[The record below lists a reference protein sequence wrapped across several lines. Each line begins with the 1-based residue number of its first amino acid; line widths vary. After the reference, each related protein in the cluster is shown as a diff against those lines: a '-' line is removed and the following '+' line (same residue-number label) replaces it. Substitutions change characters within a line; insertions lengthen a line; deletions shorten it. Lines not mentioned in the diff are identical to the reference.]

1 MGKKKRGSNWQN
13 PGPSERTS
21 QDQNFAQ
28 GVKTL
33 FRIIQRIHHF
43 AIVNN
48 QLNGTVTKSFEAKLS
63 DFNKFVK
70 PACPTASLAQQI
82 DLINSRWPQDITES
96 LVAHF
101 RERIDNFKRQLS
113 TFRLD
118 LSDCEKAQTLAE
130 KWPRRNFRSKLKDCT
145 LVEYRSICRE
155 WLSSNLNGRVTES
168 STPSS
173 HLTNDS
179 CCVHNASTVPWTS
192 AGQFGRPRGVR
203 GRPWYDLWRPRCVIS
218 HPMDVRGLP
227 PGRPPSGRPRDTQ
240 FGIDWSLLPSG
251 CPQGVRTAEVQPITA
266 RTHYGQEV
274 GLPTVRPKPEVDVP

>member
-1 MGKKKRGSNWQN
+1 MHYGTCVTQVPWCMSGSLTRGGGGYIPSIPGACTTRNFTYLARSPWAQWWLNASDWNW
-13 PGPSERTS
+13 
-21 QDQNFAQ
+21 
-28 GVKTL
+28 
-33 FRIIQRIHHF
+33 
-43 AIVNN
+43 
-48 QLNGTVTKSFEAKLS
+48 KSFMQFDCFHILYIFCICFCCKWLS
-63 DFNKFVK
+63 DAYENGIHTPGGVN
-70 PACPTASLAQQI
+70 ACG
-82 DLINSRWPQDITES
+82 
-96 LVAHF
+96 
-101 RERIDNFKRQLS
+101 
-113 TFRLD
+113 
-118 LSDCEKAQTLAE
+118 
-130 KWPRRNFRSKLKDCT
+130 
-145 LVEYRSICRE
+145 E
-155 WLSSNLNGRVTES
+155 WLMLSSS
-168 STPSS
+168 PDW
-173 HLTNDS
+173 HIDQ

>member
-1 MGKKKRGSNWQN
+1 MVNHWLSFVRLIFTSNYSIKVNGHIIKIYDKN
-13 PGPSERTS
+13 PY
-21 QDQNFAQ
+21 
-28 GVKTL
+28 VL
-33 FRIIQRIHHF
+33 
-43 AIVNN
+43 
-48 QLNGTVTKSFEAKLS
+48 
-63 DFNKFVK
+63 
-70 PACPTASLAQQI
+70 
-82 DLINSRWPQDITES
+82 
-96 LVAHF
+96 
-101 RERIDNFKRQLS
+101 
-113 TFRLD
+113 
-118 LSDCEKAQTLAE
+118 
-130 KWPRRNFRSKLKDCT
+130 RRNIGLREKDLKMRHARLQCGKNVSSKLRGKT
-145 LVEYRSICRE
+145 MSYHYG
-155 WLSSNLNGRVTES
+155 N
-168 STPSS
+168 P
-173 HLTNDS
+173 

>member
-1 MGKKKRGSNWQN
+1 MLAFLIVQQR
-13 PGPSERTS
+13 
-21 QDQNFAQ
+21 
-28 GVKTL
+28 
-33 FRIIQRIHHF
+33 RIIGWLDSNTWAPCTRH
-43 AIVNN
+43 AP
-48 QLNGTVTKSFEAKLS
+48 NGTCAWHML
-63 DFNKFVK
+63 
-70 PACPTASLAQQI
+70 
-82 DLINSRWPQDITES
+82 
-96 LVAHF
+96 
-101 RERIDNFKRQLS
+101 
-113 TFRLD
+113 
-118 LSDCEKAQTLAE
+118 
-130 KWPRRNFRSKLKDCT
+130 RSAD
-145 LVEYRSICRE
+145 
-155 WLSSNLNGRVTES
+155 G
-168 STPSS
+168 
-173 HLTNDS
+173 

>member
-1 MGKKKRGSNWQN
+1 MNIQWTLRNVDTICCCYDLERQDVLASTLIV
-13 PGPSERTS
+13 PHIVSES
-21 QDQNFAQ
+21 
-28 GVKTL
+28 K
-33 FRIIQRIHHF
+33 
-43 AIVNN
+43 AIDFSC
-48 QLNGTVTKSFEAKLS
+48 GHKS
-63 DFNKFVK
+63 
-70 PACPTASLAQQI
+70 ASEFI
-82 DLINSRWPQDITES
+82 KHSP
-96 LVAHF
+96 
-101 RERIDNFKRQLS
+101 
-113 TFRLD
+113 
-118 LSDCEKAQTLAE
+118 
-130 KWPRRNFRSKLKDCT
+130 
-145 LVEYRSICRE
+145 
-155 WLSSNLNGRVTES
+155 
-168 STPSS
+168 
-173 HLTNDS
+173 

>member
-1 MGKKKRGSNWQN
+1 MT
-13 PGPSERTS
+13 RT
-21 QDQNFAQ
+21 
-28 GVKTL
+28 TL
-33 FRIIQRIHHF
+33 SPWRRRILMQI
-43 AIVNN
+43 
-48 QLNGTVTKSFEAKLS
+48 SFPQEAWS
-63 DFNKFVK
+63 
-70 PACPTASLAQQI
+70 
-82 DLINSRWPQDITES
+82 IT
-96 LVAHF
+96 
-101 RERIDNFKRQLS
+101 Q
-113 TFRLD
+113 
-118 LSDCEKAQTLAE
+118 
-130 KWPRRNFRSKLKDCT
+130 SKLKSVRVLIIGCVALAAVT
-145 LVEYRSICRE
+145 VTMILVPCFIE
-155 WLSSNLNGRVTES
+155 VK
-168 STPSS
+168 
-173 HLTNDS
+173 

>member
-1 MGKKKRGSNWQN
+1 MLGIMLIHISKKGKWY
-13 PGPSERTS
+13 
-21 QDQNFAQ
+21 
-28 GVKTL
+28 
-33 FRIIQRIHHF
+33 IHCLDWHL
-43 AIVNN
+43 
-48 QLNGTVTKSFEAKLS
+48 Q
-63 DFNKFVK
+63 
-70 PACPTASLAQQI
+70 
-82 DLINSRWPQDITES
+82 INSLTPDTTWCHQATSHYGSQPLHWASGNSVVIQWQSSVPGIWTPVYIEMPLEKEL
-96 LVAHF
+96 LVASVSSALPAAFQWSSSVFQLCKLTLDCHWDHSQH
-101 RERIDNFKRQLS
+101 RISAGGSLLSKRCVSLTLTRLLS
-113 TFRLD
+113 AWRQGESF
-118 LSDCEKAQTLAE
+118 LAILA
-130 KWPRRNFRSKLKDCT
+130 KP
-145 LVEYRSICRE
+145 
-155 WLSSNLNGRVTES
+155 
-168 STPSS
+168 
-173 HLTNDS
+173 

>member
-1 MGKKKRGSNWQN
+1 MRSLIYIDDRIKSFWHCRLIKFEPQGCQGDCWPFCISGVGLQGQSGSSVLR
-13 PGPSERTS
+13 PGPYLTQVLWAHSWNLRNIYFIYIGILMTQIMS
-21 QDQNFAQ
+21 RSCTCHDSSA
-28 GVKTL
+28 VV
-33 FRIIQRIHHF
+33 
-43 AIVNN
+43 AC
-48 QLNGTVTKSFEAKLS
+48 AKLWP
-63 DFNKFVK
+63 DLVIIFQVRATRNF
-70 PACPTASLAQQI
+70 TRLNHG
-82 DLINSRWPQDITES
+82 LINPLWNGPQVQDES
-96 LVAHF
+96 
-101 RERIDNFKRQLS
+101 
-113 TFRLD
+113 
-118 LSDCEKAQTLAE
+118 
-130 KWPRRNFRSKLKDCT
+130 
-145 LVEYRSICRE
+145 
-155 WLSSNLNGRVTES
+155 
-168 STPSS
+168 
-173 HLTNDS
+173 S

>member
-1 MGKKKRGSNWQN
+1 MLSSICVYIFNLIVY
-13 PGPSERTS
+13 E
-21 QDQNFAQ
+21 
-28 GVKTL
+28 
-33 FRIIQRIHHF
+33 FRAIKAFNSLLTAKFPFMLIIEHNR
-43 AIVNN
+43 
-48 QLNGTVTKSFEAKLS
+48 S
-63 DFNKFVK
+63 
-70 PACPTASLAQQI
+70 SL
-82 DLINSRWPQDITES
+82 
-96 LVAHF
+96 
-101 RERIDNFKRQLS
+101 RQLMV
-113 TFRLD
+113 
-118 LSDCEKAQTLAE
+118 KQ
-130 KWPRRNFRSKLKDCT
+130 W
-145 LVEYRSICRE
+145 
-155 WLSSNLNGRVTES
+155 
-168 STPSS
+168 
-173 HLTNDS
+173 